1 MSITAIKLFKNVYC
15 EVCININDIMKYKWE
30 LYKDNIYFYILP
42 GDSICEIGNCIFSK
56 IVKGEI
62 IFVKV
67 INNKIVNTNIMDIPE
82 AFEFSLIDDV
92 NAKIQNIS
100 INDDNYFCNTNF
112 EHLYEKITNSKYKS
126 SKNLYEREHNENSNI
141 NKFLYTELTQ
151 DDYDLEM
158 YYDNF
163 AEYDSN

>member
-30 LYKDNIYFYILP
+30 LYKDNIYFYTLP
-42 GDSICEIGNCIFSK
+42 GDSICEIGNYIFHNN
-56 IVKGEI
+56 IKGEI

-67 INNKIVNTNIMDIPE
+67 LHNTIVNTNIMDIPE
-82 AFEFSLIDDV
+82 ALEFSLIDDV

-100 INDDNYFCNTNF
+100 INDDDYFYNNF
-112 EHLYEKITNSKYKS
+112 EHLYERLPNSEYKNS
-126 SKNLYEREHNENSNI
+126 RHLYEREYRGDSNI
-141 NKFLYTELTQ
+141 NTFLYTELTK

-163 AEYDSN
+163 TEYDSN